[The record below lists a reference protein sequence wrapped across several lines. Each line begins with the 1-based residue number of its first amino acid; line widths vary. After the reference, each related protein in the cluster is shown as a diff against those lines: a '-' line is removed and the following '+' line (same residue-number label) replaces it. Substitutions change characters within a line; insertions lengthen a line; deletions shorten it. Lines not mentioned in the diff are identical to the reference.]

1 MTTKDDHT
9 PGTGAATAG
18 GAATSGDEAPHE
30 GEASQPEPQPK
41 SGNRM
46 TRLAGE
52 SRALFDDLREWVDL
66 RVQLVQVEI
75 EERIEK
81 MANELIAIIIVVVLG
96 LFAVAFLLHGVAIW
110 IGEALGGTQWGYLIV
125 AGVLGLITLIVK
137 ATKPDFVGRQKS
149 SAPAQIPA
157 PPVTKKLG
165 QSSTSNKPDKP
176 DEEGQKGGGNDG

>member
-137 ATKPDFVGRQKS
+137 ATKPDFVGHQKKS
-149 SAPAQIPA
+149 EPAQIPA
-157 PPVTKKLG
+157 PPTTRKLE
-165 QSSTSNKPDKP
+165 QTSSSPMSTESADK
-176 DEEGQKGGGNDG
+176 EQLGEGDNG